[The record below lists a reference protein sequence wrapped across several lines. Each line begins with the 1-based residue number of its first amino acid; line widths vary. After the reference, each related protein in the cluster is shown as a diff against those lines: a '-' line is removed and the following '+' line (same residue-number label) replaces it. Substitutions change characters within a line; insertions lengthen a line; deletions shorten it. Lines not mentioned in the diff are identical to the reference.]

1 MRTLD
6 IRRHAEA
13 AKPDTALGALSQ
25 EGHAAAMHL
34 ASSAPRYSLVVVSPR
49 PRTQD
54 TARAIMGR
62 FDEIEPGLDVAS
74 DDVITVDEYFSLLT
88 PEAVV
93 AFIRM
98 RRPTR
103 AFVAAQLELWANVA
117 SRLPEGRTALIV
129 AHGANVELPA
139 VDLAVTLVTEPR
151 KVPVG
156 YLEGVRVTYEGG
168 VPRVVSSLNMA

>member
-1 MRTLD
+1 
-6 IRRHAEA
+6 
-13 AKPDTALGALSQ
+13 
-25 EGHAAAMHL
+25 
-34 ASSAPRYSLVVVSPR
+34 
-49 PRTQD
+49 
-54 TARAIMGR
+54 MGR

>member
-88 PEAVV
+88 SEAVV
-93 AFIRM
+93 AFVRM
-98 RRPTR
+98 RKTDPSFRRCPAR
-103 AFVAAQLELWANVA
+103 ALGQRRIAA
-117 SRLPEGRTALIV
+117 I
-129 AHGANVELPA
+129 
-139 VDLAVTLVTEPR
+139 
-151 KVPVG
+151 
-156 YLEGVRVTYEGG
+156 
-168 VPRVVSSLNMA
+168 